1 MTTTAAEPG
10 FGQHFTAHLVS
21 AEWSRDD
28 GWSRPTVGPYGPL
41 TMDPATVGLHYGQVV
56 FEGLK
61 AYRQQDGRIAIFRP
75 QEHAR
80 RFAAS
85 ARRLAMPEL
94 PADVFV
100 DAVTQLVAADRDA
113 VPADQGQSLYLRPL
127 MFASEANLALRPADN
142 YRFLTMAFVS
152 GSFFDP
158 ARPAL
163 SVWASRSYARAMPDG
178 TGAAK
183 CAGNYGAT
191 LLAQAEA
198 AEHGCQQVLWLDSRE
213 RRWVEELGGM
223 NLFFVRGQGDSAQV
237 VTPPLT
243 GTLLAGVTR
252 ASLLAL
258 AARLGYEVAEEA
270 ITIDALQRGCESG
283 EITEVFACG
292 TAAVVSPVGELRTE
306 DASWT
311 VGTGGVGPV
320 AERLLQALS
329 DVHYGR
335 APDPHGWL
343 LHVPVP

>member
-1 MTTTAAEPG
+1 MTPTAAEPG
-10 FGQHFTAHLVS
+10 FGQHFTPHLVT
-21 AEWSRDD
+21 AEWSRED
-28 GWSRPTVGPYGPL
+28 GWNRPVLRPYGPL
-41 TMDPATVGLHYGQVV
+41 TLDPATVGLHYGQVV

-75 QEHAR
+75 HEHAH

-100 DAVTQLVAADRDA
+100 DAVTQLVAVDRA
-113 VPADQGQSLYLRPL
+113 SVPSAEGQSLYLRPL
-127 MFASEANLALRPADN
+127 MFASEANLALRPADH
-142 YRFLTMAFVS
+142 YRFLALAFVS

-158 ARPAL
+158 ARPAV
-163 SVWASRSYARAMPDG
+163 SVYAGRRYARAVPDG

-223 NLFFVRGQGDSAQV
+223 NLFFVRRRGDSAQV

-243 GTLLAGVTR
+243 GTLLPGVTR
-252 ASLLAL
+252 ASLLTL
-258 AARLGYEVAEEA
+258 AADLGHDVAEEA
-270 ITIDALQRGCESG
+270 ITIDALRRDCESG

-292 TAAVVSPVGELRTE
+292 TAAVVSPVGVLHTE
-306 DASWT
+306 DTSWT
-311 VGTGGVGPV
+311 VGTGGMGPV
-320 AERLLQALS
+320 AEQLRRALS
-329 DVHYGR
+329 DVHFGR

-343 LHVPVP
+343 LHLPVP